1 MKSNYSNWQS
11 ILKKRAA
18 SPLITGTLLLSGA
31 GLASRL
37 IGFFYKI
44 FLSRAIGAENL
55 GLYQLA
61 FPVLSLGMSLTS
73 SGIQTALSRA
83 VAGAQNQHS
92 LKNAATF
99 AHSAQTVPEQ
109 GAGNRTA
116 LQHRYFMAAAMLS
129 LGLAALFSVIVLW
142 KSNWIA
148 SELLGDERCAPL
160 LVAAVC
166 SLFPGCLHA
175 CMNGYYFGKK
185 EATIPAASQFA
196 EQVGRVG
203 AVYLVFRFAAARG
216 ESIGAI
222 HAMWGVAIG
231 ECFGVVVT
239 VAAMLWHKFYT
250 SRQHTASG
258 ASATSGHSTASEASA
273 TSYAAGQHTA
283 SGASATS
290 GHSTDSKSCAASLSL
305 PCAIGIIGSIAFPMT
320 FNRVIISICHSVEN
334 ALLPQQLALS
344 GMTQSAAL
352 FLYGILSGMALS
364 VIHFPSVLTGSL
376 SDLLLPS
383 VSEAFASG
391 QRTRIAH
398 LIRRSVTIGLSFGF
412 LFTIFFLL
420 CGDFIGS
427 TLFDSAAAGEY
438 IRRLAFVCPFLYLS
452 GLLGSILHGLG
463 RPRTVLFINLLSCLI
478 RIAFILLLVP
488 SCGVGAYLWSMLL
501 SQVFCA
507 TGSLA
512 ALWEYM

>member
-1 MKSNYSNWQS
+1 MTKQSRQYCNLHTAIKNRASN
-11 ILKKRAA
+11 
-18 SPLITGTLLLSGA
+18 PLITGTLLLSCA

-83 VAGAQNQHS
+83 VAGAQNR
-92 LKNAATF
+92 
-99 AHSAQTVPEQ
+99 EE
-109 GAGNRTA
+109 
-116 LQHRYFMAAAMLS
+116 HRYFTAAVTLS
-129 LGLAALFSVIVLW
+129 LGLAALFGAVVLW

-160 LVAAVC
+160 LVVAVC

-185 EATIPAASQFA
+185 EAAIPAASQFA
-196 EQVGRVG
+196 EQAGRVG
-203 AVYLVFRFAAARG
+203 AVYLVFRIAAEHG

-222 HAMWGVAIG
+222 HAMWGVAVG
-231 ECFGVVVT
+231 ECFGVIVSAVG
-239 VAAMLWHKFYT
+239 MLLEVLHTKSDGSSHTDNSPKKLGQSSASNIFS
-250 SRQHTASG
+250 SRADIRKSSSSHD
-258 ASATSGHSTASEASA
+258 SALT
-273 TSYAAGQHTA
+273 
-283 SGASATS
+283 
-290 GHSTDSKSCAASLSL
+290 L

-320 FNRVIISICHSVEN
+320 FNRVIISICHSIEN
-334 ALLPQQLALS
+334 ALLPQKLALS
-344 GMTQSAAL
+344 GMTQNAAL
-352 FLYGILSGMALS
+352 SLYGILSGMALS
-364 VIHFPSVLTGSL
+364 VISFPSVLTGSL

-383 VSEAFASG
+383 VSEAFASN
-391 QRTRIAH
+391 QTTRISH
-398 LIRRSVTIGLSFGF
+398 LIRRSITIGLTFGF
-412 LFTIFFLL
+412 LFTIFFLF
-420 CGDFIGS
+420 CGNFIGS

-438 IRRLAFVCPFLYLS
+438 IRRLSFVCPFLYLS

-463 RPRTVLFINLLSCLI
+463 RPKTVLLINLLSCLI

-488 SCGVGAYLWSMLL
+488 TCGVGAYLWSMLL
-501 SQVFCA
+501 SQIFCA
-507 TGSLA
+507 AGSLA
-512 ALWEYM
+512 ALWGYM